1 MGQQRNWTKEEY
13 DYLKDNWGTVS
24 VGSICK
30 TLNRSK
36 HAIMIKVSRLG
47 LGPFL
52 ESGEYVTFNQL
63 MQTFGCSNSHSYQNI
78 SWIKNKGF
86 PVKMKRVGE
95 CRFKVVYLE
104 DFWRWAEKNRSFI
117 DWSRIEK
124 NILGKEPDWVDEIR
138 KACQKRALMVKQ
150 TPWTPEEDR
159 LLKDLL
165 REFKY
170 TYSELAVRLR
180 RTEGAVT
187 RRILTLGLK
196 ERPLKAD
203 NHILWTEAELSR
215 LAELL
220 KCRVN
225 YELMSVE
232 LGKSSKAIRGKVFST
247 YLTENID
254 KAAVLI
260 GTGNWGDGRPA
271 LTVKHRLLS
280 GEEKKQVKEDMTR
293 FVGILKGI
301 ICSHYDSND
310 YWQREICVKWDGI
323 CTAGEADCDSCTSFE
338 RIRPQYCKRCGVT
351 FLERKK
357 ETFCTACRAARKKS
371 YQRKYMVVNGRR
383 MLKEAQ

>member
-1 MGQQRNWTKEEY
+1 MGQQRNWTQREY

-24 VGSICK
+24 IGTICE

-36 HAIMIKVSRLG
+36 QAIMIKVSRLG

-52 ESGEYVTFNQL
+52 DCGEYVTWNQL
-63 MQTFGCSNSHSYQNI
+63 MKALGWSSSYSYQKI

-95 CRFKVVYLE
+95 CRFKVVYLN
-104 DFWRWAEKNRSFI
+104 DFWRWAEKNRAFV
-117 DWSRIEK
+117 DWSRVET
-124 NILGKEPDWVDEIR
+124 NILGKEPDWVAEIR
-138 KACQKRALMVKQ
+138 RADQKRALAVRQ
-150 TPWTPEEDR
+150 TPWTPEEDQY
-159 LLKDLL
+159 LKSLL

-170 TYSELAVRLR
+170 TYSEIAARMK

-203 NHILWTEAELSR
+203 NHILWTAEELDR

-220 KCRVN
+220 KHHVS

-254 KAAVLI
+254 KAAALI
-260 GTGNWGDGRPA
+260 GKGKWGDGRPA
-271 LTVKHRLLS
+271 LTVKHRLLT
-280 GEEKKQVKEDMTR
+280 GEEKKQVKEDMSR
-293 FVGILKGI
+293 FVEILKGI

-310 YWQREICVKWDGI
+310 YWQREICMKWNGI
-323 CTAGEADCDSCTSFE
+323 CTAGED
-338 RIRPQYCKRCGVT
+338 R
-351 FLERKK
+351 L
-357 ETFCTACRAARKKS
+357 
-371 YQRKYMVVNGRR
+371 
-383 MLKEAQ
+383 

>member
-1 MGQQRNWTKEEY
+1 MGKQRNWTQREY

-24 VGSICK
+24 VGTICE

-36 HAIMIKVSRLG
+36 QAIMIKVSRLG

-52 ESGEYVTFNQL
+52 DSGEYVTFNQML
-63 MQTFGCSNSHSYQNI
+63 LALGITSYSYKPT

-86 PVKMKRVGE
+86 PVKMKRVGD
-95 CRFKVVYLE
+95 CRWRVVYLN
-104 DFWRWAEKNRSFI
+104 DFWKWAEKNRGFV
-117 DWSRIEK
+117 DWSKVEK
-124 NILGKEPDWVDEIR
+124 NILGIEPDWVDEIR
-138 KACQKRALMVKQ
+138 KADQKRALAVRQ
-150 TPWTPEEDR
+150 TPWTPEEDQYLKS
-159 LLKDLL
+159 LLK
-165 REFKY
+165 EFKY
-170 TYSELAVRLR
+170 TYSEIAARMR

-203 NHILWTEAELSR
+203 NHILWTSDELDK

-220 KCRVN
+220 KHHVS

-254 KAAVLI
+254 KAAALI
-260 GTGNWGDGRPA
+260 GKGKWGDGRPE

-280 GEEKKQVKEDMTR
+280 GEEKRQVKEDMSR
-293 FVGILKGI
+293 FVGILKGL

-310 YWQREICVKWDGI
+310 YWQREICMKWNGI
-323 CTAGEADCDSCTSFE
+323 CTAGETDCDSCTSFE
-338 RIRPQYCKRCGVT
+338 RIRPQYCKRCGAT
-351 FLERKK
+351 FLEREKN
-357 ETFCTACRAARKKS
+357 TFCAACRDARKKS